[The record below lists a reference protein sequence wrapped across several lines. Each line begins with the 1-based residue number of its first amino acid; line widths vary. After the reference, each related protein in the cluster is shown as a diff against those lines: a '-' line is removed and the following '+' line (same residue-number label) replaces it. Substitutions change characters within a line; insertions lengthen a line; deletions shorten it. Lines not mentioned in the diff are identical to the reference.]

1 VLKGLPEDTTSAHP
15 TFDEKL
21 FWWRQGYDPHAEPRP
36 KLKVTGTRM
45 DSPAPSLEVS
55 QPTNAMSSERAAMLV
70 GVGFPTVGCW
80 EITGRYEDDALTFV
94 IWVAR

>member
-1 VLKGLPEDTTSAHP
+1 
-15 TFDEKL
+15 
-21 FWWRQGYDPHAEPRP
+21 
-36 KLKVTGTRM
+36 M

-70 GVGFPTVGCW
+70 GVGFPTEGCW